1 MSSFE
6 NVEINSEEVNSEKIS
21 KVCVVIINTNKT
33 FLCPCISSLELNW
46 NVGVDTDFYVFS
58 NNSEMIEKYIDKE
71 SKSNIGT
78 INNTRVRFVYYT
90 GIPIIDYR
98 LIYIYLATILT
109 NFQGDYTHCVI
120 IPDNIQLNQM
130 LALGDIDHDLC
141 CLSIGKDY
149 TVSDKCKDCLSE
161 SYKEFSG
168 LNKIHPYLLFGR
180 KVKDIIVTLAQTII
194 KTMNENDSIF
204 KPEDYLS
211 VIVKSLGDYDI
222 HMFSESN
229 IDSLINA
236 SIRLHRNELELLQ
249 KSLESNSGIL
259 KVQLTKANDY
269 DHGATF
275 IEQNEHS
282 TITIAK
288 EGVKNTATVEFV

>member
-149 TVSDKCKDCLSE
+149 TVSNKCKDCLNE
-161 SYKEFSG
+161 SYNEFSG

>member
-211 VIVKSLGDYDI
+211 IIVKSLGDYDI

>member
-149 TVSDKCKDCLSE
+149 TVSNKCKDCLSE
-161 SYKEFSG
+161 SYSEFNG

-269 DHGATF
+269 DHGAMF

>member
-130 LALGDIDHDLC
+130 LVLGDIDHDLC

-149 TVSDKCKDCLSE
+149 TVSTKCKDCLSE
-161 SYKEFSG
+161 SYNEFSG

-211 VIVKSLGDYDI
+211 VIVRSLSDFDI
-222 HMFSESN
+222 HMFSESS

>member
-149 TVSDKCKDCLSE
+149 TVSNKCKDCLNE

-211 VIVKSLGDYDI
+211 IIVKSLGDYDI
-222 HMFSESN
+222 HMFSESS

>member
-149 TVSDKCKDCLSE
+149 TVSTKCKDCLSE
-161 SYKEFSG
+161 SYNEFSG

-211 VIVKSLGDYDI
+211 VIVRSLSDFDI
-222 HMFSESN
+222 YMFSESS

-269 DHGATF
+269 DHGAMF

>member
-6 NVEINSEEVNSEKIS
+6 NVEINSEEVNSEKIA
-21 KVCVVIINTNKT
+21 KVCVVVINTNKT

-46 NVGVDTDFYVFS
+46 NIGVDTDFYIFS
-58 NNSEMIEKYIDKE
+58 NNTEMIEKYIDKN
-71 SKSNIGT
+71 SKTNVGT

-130 LALGDIDHDLC
+130 LTLQDIDHDLC

-149 TVSDKCKDCLSE
+149 SVSDNCKDCLSE
-161 SYKEFSG
+161 SYTEFTS
-168 LNKIHPYLLFGR
+168 LDRIHPYLLFGR
-180 KVKDIIVTLAQTII
+180 KVKDIIVSLAQTII
-194 KTMNENDSIF
+194 KTINEKDSIF

-211 VIVKSLGDYDI
+211 VIVKNVNDFDTYIFPDSK
-222 HMFSESN
+222 

-249 KSLESNSGIL
+249 KSLETNSGIL

-269 DHGATF
+269 DHGAIF
-275 IEQNEHS
+275 VEQNEQS

>member
-161 SYKEFSG
+161 FYNEFSG

-211 VIVKSLGDYDI
+211 IIVKSLGDYDI
-222 HMFSESN
+222 RMFSESN

>member
-211 VIVKSLGDYDI
+211 IIVKSLGDYDI
-222 HMFSESN
+222 RMFSESS